1 MGDDSGHKQVSEGHA
16 KDLEFC
22 FKNKGMEMEPFNKG
36 VTRSGVQVTS

>member
-1 MGDDSGHKQVSEGHA
+1 MDDDNGHKQVLEGHA

-22 FKNKGMEMEPFNKG
+22 FKNKGMEMEFFNKG